1 MFKRAILLVLGA
13 LLSCNLHAAAKK
25 QTVYISTVKVSESLE
40 DAIGKTKAMKLKR
53 TKDLL
58 ERNVRSKV
66 ARANIFTLVERKS
79 LKELTTENE
88 LAEVVSD
95 DSTNRV
101 MRFKGADLAV
111 FTEIESFNFHEEL
124 RNYQKINQQ
133 QLNRKLSITASLRIV
148 DVVTGETKH
157 FISPQ
162 SVTISEQG
170 GLIRS
175 SEDKDSEMILLT
187 ASKELA
193 DKLAGEFFQT
203 ASPAK
208 VLAVN
213 TGRVLINRGS
223 NVGFKRGDFVEIVA
237 VTKVTDEDT
246 GEIFM
251 NELPV
256 AKAKLVSVD
265 FKQSHA
271 IIQGNNLGAAKGCYA
286 RLTEEDVK

>member
-1 MFKRAILLVLGA
+1 MFKKTSLLVTGVLLG
-13 LLSCNLHAAAKK
+13 LNLNAASKK
-25 QTVYISTVKVSESLE
+25 QTVYISTVKVAESLE
-40 DAIGKTKAMKLKR
+40 DAVGKTKAMKLKR

-58 ERNVRSKV
+58 ERNVRNKI
-66 ARANIFTLVERKS
+66 ARANIFTLVERKN

-88 LAEVVSD
+88 LAEAVSD

-124 RNYQKINQQ
+124 RNYQKIGQQ
-133 QLNRKLSITASLRIV
+133 QLNRKLTVTASLRIV

-162 SVTISEQG
+162 MVTVSEAG

-187 ASKELA
+187 VAKELA
-193 DKLAGEFFQT
+193 EKLAAEFFQT

-213 TGRVLINRGS
+213 TGRILINRGS
-223 NVGFKRGDFVEIVA
+223 NVGFKKGDFVEIVA
-237 VTKVTDEDT
+237 VTKVTDDDT
-246 GEIFM
+246 GEIFL

-265 FKQSHA
+265 FKQCHA

-286 RLTEEDVK
+286 RLTEEDGK